1 MYSGWYVHRQINV
14 ISVKGHRD
22 VEDECCRQGM
32 STLVQAVVE
41 RHELGS
47 SNSKVFVCFN
57 LIALTIRI
65 PRLQGVEL
73 AFVRAFFPSWP
84 IAFLPCPQL
93 AGNNK
98 NKNIW

>member
-1 MYSGWYVHRQINV
+1 MLQTGNEYLSSSFVG
-14 ISVKGHRD
+14 
-22 VEDECCRQGM
+22 
-32 STLVQAVVE
+32 

-57 LIALTIRI
+57 LTALTIRM
-65 PRLQGVEL
+65 PRLQGVGL

-84 IAFLPCPQL
+84 IAFLPCPHL